1 MQHDSLQHRTA
12 MARHLRSR
20 DVDGHPRDGKVYE
33 INVLTPVTVDKAN
46 TAASGTFISLSGDE
60 NELPESKAP
69 SKLGDVVLQLRN
81 VTRTVAALQNQLD
94 HTAHERNELQ
104 NHLNRTAQQCGD
116 LQTQLDH
123 TAHERNELQN
133 HLNRTAQQCGDLQTQ
148 LDHTAHERNELRRF
162 CHRLQGHCHRLQG
175 HNAALQGRISN
186 VEHRFMSTTIAN
198 ASYGILGLLSPRHQ
212 RIGPAA
218 EIMAG
223 LSAAAF
229 AARLPRG
236 LLPPGADIH
245 RVHQEFKE
253 LVDFSVGS
261 GSFRNNTIHPRTWP
275 EFHDYHGTNIMD
287 LMRTPRW
294 REHPLGNVAAFIAR
308 VAVFAQAQHEQE
320 AQ

>member
-81 VTRTVAALQNQLD
+81 VTRTVAALQN
-94 HTAHERNELQ
+94 
-104 NHLNRTAQQCGD
+104 
-116 LQTQLDH
+116 QLDH